1 MPNISFEIIV
11 LNSLFSLF
19 FFYSSLEI
27 FLFSSQIY
35 CLERNAKI

>member
-27 FLFSSQIY
+27 FFIFLTNLLFRKK
-35 CLERNAKI
+35 C

>member
-11 LNSLFSLF
+11 LNSLFSF
-19 FFYSSLEI
+19 IFYSSLEI